1 MNRYAIILAAGKGT
15 RMQSNLYKVLHHV
28 VGKPMVVHVLEAVE
42 GLKPEKIITVVGHG
56 ADEVKA
62 ALDNQTEFVLQAEQ
76 LGTGHAV
83 IQAESLLK
91 NLEGHTLVTYGDT
104 PLMTA
109 ETLDLAFQYHQAHQ
123 MKATVLTAIAP
134 NPFGYGRIIRD
145 DHQNVLK
152 IVEQKDAKPFE
163 AVITEIN
170 TGTYIFDNRLLFEA
184 LSQVDTNNAQ
194 GEFYVTDVI
203 GIMKA
208 AGENVGAYIM
218 PDFNESLGVND
229 RVQLAFAEKVMRQRI
244 NEKHMRN
251 GVTLIDPAATYIE
264 SDVKIGRDT
273 IIEAGVRLKGQSVI
287 GSNNFISSGTEIID
301 SKTADSVVIRQS
313 VIEESIIGQGSDI
326 GPFAHLRPKSELLEA
341 VHVGNFSEIK
351 NSTLGNGTKV
361 GHLTYVGDATVGES
375 VNFGAGTILV
385 NYDGENKFHTEI
397 DDYAFIGSNSNLVS
411 PLKIGKNALI
421 AAGSTVT
428 EDVSADDLA
437 IGRARQVNKI
447 GRAKGKPHYKNIK

>member
-28 VGKPMVVHVLEAVE
+28 AGKPMVVHVLEAVE

-56 ADEVKA
+56 ADEVKS
-62 ALDNQTEFVLQAEQ
+62 ALGSQTEFVLQAEQ

-83 IQAESLLK
+83 IQAEPLLK

-104 PLMTA
+104 PLLTA
-109 ETLDLAFQYHQAHQ
+109 ETLDQAFQYHQANQ
-123 MKATVLTAIAP
+123 MMATVLTAIAP

-145 DHQNVLK
+145 EQKNVLK
-152 IVEQKDAKPFE
+152 IVEQKDANADE
-163 AVITEIN
+163 AAITEIN

-251 GVTLIDPAATYIE
+251 GVTLIDPATTYIE

-273 IIEAGVRLKGQSVI
+273 IIEAAVRLKGQTVI
-287 GSNNFISSGTEIID
+287 GSDNLITSGTEIID
-301 SKTADSVVIRQS
+301 SKTEAGVVIRQS
-313 VIEESIIGQGSDI
+313 VIEESLIGRGSDV
-326 GPFAHLRPKSELLEA
+326 GPFAHLRPKSELLEH

-385 NYDGENKFHTEI
+385 NYDGKNKFHTEI
-397 DDYAFIGSNSNLVS
+397 ADYAFIGSNSNLVS
-411 PLKIGKNALI
+411 PLKIGQNALI

-428 EDVSADDLA
+428 EDVMADDLV
-437 IGRARQVNKI
+437 IGRAKQVNKV
-447 GRAKGKPHYKNIK
+447 GRAKGKPHYKNAE

>member
-1 MNRYAIILAAGKGT
+1 LNRYAIILAAGKGT

-28 VGKPMVVHVLEAVE
+28 AGKPMVVHVLEAVE

-56 ADEVKA
+56 ADEVKS
-62 ALDNQTEFVLQAEQ
+62 ALGSQTEFVLQAEQ

-83 IQAESLLK
+83 IQAEPLLK

-104 PLMTA
+104 PLLTA
-109 ETLDLAFQYHQAHQ
+109 ETLDQAFQYHQANQ
-123 MKATVLTAIAP
+123 MMATVLTAIAP

-145 DHQNVLK
+145 EQKNVLK
-152 IVEQKDAKPFE
+152 IVEQKDANADE
-163 AVITEIN
+163 AAITEIN

-251 GVTLIDPAATYIE
+251 GVTLIDPATTYIE

-273 IIEAGVRLKGQSVI
+273 IIEAAVRLKGQTVI
-287 GSNNFISSGTEIID
+287 GSDNLITSGTEIID
-301 SKTADSVVIRQS
+301 SKTEAGVVIRQS
-313 VIEESIIGQGSDI
+313 VIEESLIGRGSDV
-326 GPFAHLRPKSELLEA
+326 GPFAHLRPKSELLEH

-385 NYDGENKFHTEI
+385 NYDGKNKFHTEI
-397 DDYAFIGSNSNLVS
+397 ADYAFIGSNSNLVS
-411 PLKIGKNALI
+411 PLKIGQNALI

-428 EDVSADDLA
+428 EDVMADDLV
-437 IGRARQVNKI
+437 IGRAKQVNKV
-447 GRAKGKPHYKNIK
+447 GRAKGKPHYKNAE

>member
-28 VGKPMVVHVLEAVE
+28 AGKPMVVHVLEAVE

-56 ADEVKA
+56 ADEVKS
-62 ALDNQTEFVLQAEQ
+62 ALGSQTEFVLQAEQ

-83 IQAESLLK
+83 IQAEPLLK

-104 PLMTA
+104 PLLTA
-109 ETLDLAFQYHQAHQ
+109 ETLDQAFQYHQANQ
-123 MKATVLTAIAP
+123 MMATVLTAIAP

-145 DHQNVLK
+145 EQKNVLK
-152 IVEQKDAKPFE
+152 IVEQKDANSDE
-163 AVITEIN
+163 AAITEIN

-251 GVTLIDPAATYIE
+251 GVTLIDPATTYIE

-273 IIEAGVRLKGQSVI
+273 IIEAAVRLKGQTVI
-287 GSNNFISSGTEIID
+287 GSDNLITSGTEIID
-301 SKTADSVVIRQS
+301 SKTEAGVVIRQS
-313 VIEESIIGQGSDI
+313 VIEESLIGRGSDV
-326 GPFAHLRPKSELLEA
+326 GPFAHLRPKSELLEH

-385 NYDGENKFHTEI
+385 NYDGKNKFHTEI
-397 DDYAFIGSNSNLVS
+397 ADYAFIGSNSNLVS
-411 PLKIGKNALI
+411 PLKIGQNALI

-428 EDVSADDLA
+428 EDVMADDLV
-437 IGRARQVNKI
+437 IGRAKQVNKV
-447 GRAKGKPHYKNIK
+447 GRAKGKPHYKNAE

>member
-1 MNRYAIILAAGKGT
+1 
-15 RMQSNLYKVLHHV
+15 MQSNLYKVLHHV
-28 VGKPMVVHVLEAVE
+28 AGKPMVVHVLEAVE

-56 ADEVKA
+56 ADEVKS
-62 ALDNQTEFVLQAEQ
+62 ALGSQTEFVLQAEQ

-83 IQAESLLK
+83 IQAEPLLK

-104 PLMTA
+104 PLLTA
-109 ETLDLAFQYHQAHQ
+109 ETLDQAFQYHQANQ
-123 MKATVLTAIAP
+123 MMATVLTAIAP

-145 DHQNVLK
+145 EQKNVLK
-152 IVEQKDAKPFE
+152 IVEQKDANADE
-163 AVITEIN
+163 AAITEIN

-251 GVTLIDPAATYIE
+251 GVTLIDPATTYIE

-273 IIEAGVRLKGQSVI
+273 IIEAAVRLKGQTVI
-287 GSNNFISSGTEIID
+287 GSDNLITSGTEIID
-301 SKTADSVVIRQS
+301 SKTEAGVVIRQS
-313 VIEESIIGQGSDI
+313 VIEESLIGRGSDV
-326 GPFAHLRPKSELLEA
+326 GPFAHLRPKSELLEH

-385 NYDGENKFHTEI
+385 NYDGKNKFHTEI
-397 DDYAFIGSNSNLVS
+397 ADYAFIGSNSNLVS
-411 PLKIGKNALI
+411 PLKIGQNALI

-428 EDVSADDLA
+428 EDVMADDLV
-437 IGRARQVNKI
+437 IGRAKQVNKV
-447 GRAKGKPHYKNIK
+447 GRAKGKPHYKNAE